1 MSSRFI
7 FSELSPVSLYI
18 LFPCANYISTNR
30 IYLSGI
36 IFLNHHMTDLVFAGW
51 KLSKDIFLEV
61 WYIIYYC
68 LLTSNFT
75 QFNNIKNEIHV
86 PQSLTGFQSMLNTSG
101 VPNLLHFLRFSINV
115 NTCGVFISAEFS
127 GKSGQGLNICN
138 KLDSYFLTKSL

>member
-7 FSELSPVSLYI
+7 FSELSPASLYI
-18 LFPCANYISTNR
+18 LFPWANYISTNR

-101 VPNLLHFLRFSINV
+101 VPNFLHFLRFSINV
-115 NTCGVFISAEFS
+115 RHLRCFCFCRITRKIPS
-127 GKSGQGLNICN
+127 GIKYL
-138 KLDSYFLTKSL
+138 